1 MEESKAPH
9 VAILPSPGMGH
20 LIPLAQFAK
29 QLVHRHAFSVTF
41 LVIGEGPP
49 SKSQRTILNSLPSSI
64 SSVFLPPADLT
75 DLPPTTRIETR
86 ISLTVSRSNPEL
98 RRVFDSFSAEGR
110 LPTVLCVDLFGTDA
124 FDVAVEF
131 HVSPYIFFPSTAN
144 VLSFFLHLPK
154 LDETMSCEFSELTEP
169 VQLPGCVPF
178 AGKDAPDPARDR
190 KHDVYKCLLH
200 NAKRYKEAEGILVNT
215 FLDLEPNAL
224 KALQEPGLDKPP
236 VYPIGPLVKQ
246 ESGNGI
252 EESECLKWL
261 DKQPLGSVLYVSFGS
276 GGVLT
281 LEQLNELALGLEDSK
296 QRFLWVIRSPS
307 QTANA
312 SFFRSHSEA
321 DPLTFLPHGFLE
333 RTKDR
338 GFMIPSWAPQA
349 QILAHPSTGGFLSHC
364 GWNSTL
370 ESIVSGAPLIA
381 WALYA
386 EQKMNAVL
394 LAEDIH
400 VALRAHAGEE
410 GMVRREEVARVV
422 KGLMEG
428 EEGTGV
434 RNKMKEMKEGA
445 SRVLSDDGSSTKA
458 LSLVA
463 LKWKDHQ
470 KGLEQNGK
478 H

>member
-1 MEESKAPH
+1 M
-9 VAILPSPGMGH
+9 
-20 LIPLAQFAK
+20 
-29 QLVHRHAFSVTF
+29 
-41 LVIGEGPP
+41 GPP
-49 SKSQRTILNSLPSSI
+49 SKSQRTVLNSLPSSI

-215 FLDLEPNAL
+215 FLELEPNAI

-296 QRFLWVIRSPS
+296 QR
-307 QTANA
+307 
-312 SFFRSHSEA
+312 EA

-349 QILAHPSTGGFLSHC
+349 QILAHPSTGGFLS
-364 GWNSTL
+364 
-370 ESIVSGAPLIA
+370 
-381 WALYA
+381 
-386 EQKMNAVL
+386 
-394 LAEDIH
+394 
-400 VALRAHAGEE
+400 EE
-410 GMVRREEVARVV
+410 G
-422 KGLMEG
+422 K
-428 EEGTGV
+428 GV

-445 SRVLSDDGSSTKA
+445 SRVLSNDGSSTKA

>member
-1 MEESKAPH
+1 MEDPKAPH

-20 LIPLAQFAK
+20 LIPLVQFAK

-49 SKSQRTILNSLPSSI
+49 SKSQRTVLDSLPSSI

-75 DLPPTTRIETR
+75 DLPPATRIETR

-98 RRVFDSFSAEGR
+98 RRVFDSFAAEGR
-110 LPTVLCVDLFGTDA
+110 LPTVLLVDLFGTDA

-154 LDETMSCEFSELTEP
+154 LDETMSCEFSESTEP
-169 VQLPGCVPF
+169 VQFPGCVPF
-178 AGKDAPDPARDR
+178 AGKDVPDPARDR

-200 NAKRYKEAEGILVNT
+200 NAKRYKEAEGVLVNT
-215 FLDLEPNAL
+215 FLELEPNAL

-236 VYPIGPLVKQ
+236 VYPIGPLVNIGKK
-246 ESGNGI
+246 EGGNGV
-252 EESECLKWL
+252 EECLKWL

-276 GGVLT
+276 GGALALVQLT
-281 LEQLNELALGLEDSK
+281 ELALGLEDSE

-307 QTANA
+307 QIADA
-312 SFFRSHSEA
+312 SFFGSHSEA
-321 DPLTFLPHGFLE
+321 DPLTFLPPGFLE

-338 GFMIPSWAPQA
+338 GFMVPSWAPQA
-349 QILAHPSTGGFLSHC
+349 HILAHPSTGGFLSHC

-370 ESIVSGAPLIA
+370 ESIVNGVPLIA
-381 WALYA
+381 WPLYA
-386 EQKMNAVL
+386 EQKMNAFL
-394 LAEDIH
+394 LAEDIRI
-400 VALRAHAGEE
+400 ALRARAGED

-422 KGLMEG
+422 KELMEG
-428 EEGTGV
+428 EEGKSV

-445 SRVLSDDGSSTKA
+445 NRVLSDDGSSTKA

-463 LKWKDHQ
+463 LKWNHQ